1 MKMLQESYLS
11 KTVRVVVQLLWQT
24 HIIVGMEKVYLSSQ
38 QNKNFLC
45 SSEKPFRVFGASR

>member
-45 SSEKPFRVFGASR
+45 